1 MHSSSEFRHHAAV
14 VLASFSQTLI
24 THRALVDEET
34 IETICYYT
42 HSFLTPETTR
52 HPTSSRKLPPLL
64 DSAVSSKSFGN
75 VGEKAPWALT
85 LIASFAVLLG
95 PSLFL
100 HQGPLK
106 FVMNVTQRA
115 LRHHPG
121 RDLNPHVWRTFIW
134 SMTQFY
140 MQQGP
145 TASVDDDTI
154 QRCVLVLKQAVH
166 GGLGTALAW
175 SLLGMTDSQDSGTRK
190 RWVVSRTNEIVRDML
205 SSKSNEIRDEGCRL
219 LVHLT
224 CEAKKSEGTLPEAA
238 EWTSEPLLSPFLF
251 DGSLLRADRYQIEE
265 IMSYTPNF
273 SPRCL
278 SSDEI
283 LSHWESLSSLLV
295 FIIQKCLRDYDADL
309 KVRASTPYQIL
320 FFIHR
325 RRLSFFLCGGPC
337 LLSEV
342 RSSDQRDNPLPP
354 LISGPSYLPYF
365 CGSYQISLTLYPG
378 MQSQS
383 QFN

>member
-1 MHSSSEFRHHAAV
+1 MHSSSEFRHHAAA
-14 VLASFSQTLI
+14 VLAAFSQTLI
-24 THRALVDEET
+24 THRTLVDEET
-34 IETICYYT
+34 IESICYYT

-75 VGEKAPWALT
+75 VGENAPWALT
-85 LIASFAVLLG
+85 LVASFSVLLG

-106 FVMNVTQRA
+106 LVMNVTQRA

-134 SMTQFY
+134 LMTQLY
-140 MQQGP
+140 MQQGSI
-145 TASVDDDTI
+145 ASVDDDTI
-154 QRCVLVLKQAVH
+154 RRCVLVLKQAVH
-166 GGLGTALAW
+166 GGLGAALVW
-175 SLLGMTDSQDSGTRK
+175 SLLGMTDSQNDGTRK
-190 RWVVSRTNEIVRDML
+190 RWVVSNTIEIVRDML

-219 LVHLT
+219 LVYLT
-224 CEAKKSEGTLPEAA
+224 CEARKSEGTLPEAA

-265 IMSYTPNF
+265 IMSSTPNF

-278 SSDEI
+278 SPDEI
-283 LSHWESLSSLLV
+283 LSHWESLSSRLV
-295 FIIQKCLRDYDADL
+295 FVIQKCLQDYDTDL
-309 KVRASTPYQIL
+309 EVRASTPYPIL
-320 FFIHR
+320 FLIHR
-325 RRLSFFLCGGPC
+325 GRLSLFLCGGPC

-342 RSSDQRDNPLPP
+342 RGSDQRDNPPP
-354 LISGPSYLPYF
+354 PILGHSYRPY
-365 CGSYQISLTLYPG
+365 CRSSYQISLSLYPE
-378 MQSQS
+378 MLSQS
-383 QFN
+383 HFN

>member
-1 MHSSSEFRHHAAV
+1 M
-14 VLASFSQTLI
+14 
-24 THRALVDEET
+24 
-34 IETICYYT
+34 
-42 HSFLTPETTR
+42 
-52 HPTSSRKLPPLL
+52 
-64 DSAVSSKSFGN
+64 
-75 VGEKAPWALT
+75 GENAPWALT
-85 LIASFAVLLG
+85 LVASFAVLLG

-134 SMTQFY
+134 SMTQLY
-140 MQQGP
+140 VQQGP

-166 GGLGTALAW
+166 GGLGTALVWA
-175 SLLGMTDSQDSGTRK
+175 LLGMTDSQDSGTRK

-278 SSDEI
+278 SPDEI